1 MPAFI
6 VPNRAQMLLMT
17 QVRLEDYAPEGSA
30 VRIINDMVDL
40 LDTSG
45 IESAYDVQWEGG
57 RSPFHP
63 KTMLK
68 VALLAMHTCRFSLR
82 KMEADT
88 RDNLPYQWL
97 TGAMKIDHSTMG
109 YFLARFCKEIVGLFT
124 QVVKIC
130 QERGLLEFDL
140 LAIDSLKLRAN
151 ANYKQ
156 SKTIEGIEKE
166 EEKLQLRLEE
176 LLARAGDERRATEEE
191 EEALRQR
198 QEKLE
203 EARRELEER
212 LAAKGKELSEQKGE
226 ELRKREKINLTDF
239 DARIMELANGE
250 RNPAY
255 SVTTG
260 TEAGSDIVVHYQVNE
275 GDNDPGAL
283 EGAIG
288 GARENS
294 GERHDEIAADAG
306 FASMG
311 NYERLEAEGQ
321 EALIPDRRL
330 EAEQRQECAKGEYDR
345 SRFEYRE
352 KEDCYI
358 CPEGAVLPK
367 VGRLVVNFRS
377 CDRYENREACA
388 RCANR
393 GRCTKASYRIVT
405 RDCNEGVRERM
416 REKLGKKR
424 GRARYNKRAHT
435 AESPYGQ
442 VKGNLKYRQVMRRGR
457 EKVRMEVGLLF
468 MLHNIL
474 KLAPVRSG

>member
-1 MPAFI
+1 
-6 VPNRAQMLLMT
+6 MLLMT
-17 QVRLEDYAPEGSA
+17 QVRLEDYAPPGSA
-30 VRIINDMVDL
+30 VRIIDEMVEL

-45 IESAYDVQWEGG
+45 IESAYEVECAGG

-68 VALLAMHTCRFSLR
+68 VALLALHSCRFSLR

-109 YFLARFCKEIVGLFT
+109 NFLARFCTEIVGLFR

-130 QERGLLEFDL
+130 QDRGLLEFDL
-140 LAIDSLKLRAN
+140 LAIDSVKLRAN
-151 ANYKQ
+151 ANYKR

-176 LLARAGDERRATEEE
+176 LLAGVGDERRATEQEA
-191 EEALRQR
+191 EALRER
-198 QEKLE
+198 QEKLQ
-203 EARRELEER
+203 EARRELEGR

-239 DARIMELANGE
+239 DARIMEMANGE

-275 GDNDPGAL
+275 GDNDAAAL
-283 EGAIG
+283 EGVIA
-288 GARENS
+288 GARES
-294 GERHDEIAADAG
+294 TGERHEEVAADAG

-321 EALIPDRRL
+321 EALIPDRKL
-330 EAEQRQECAKGEYDR
+330 EVEHRGECAKGEYDR
-345 SRFEYRE
+345 SRFLYRE
-352 KEDCYI
+352 KEDSYV

-367 VGRLVVNFRS
+367 VGRLVINFRS

-388 RCANR
+388 KCANR
-393 GRCTKASYRIVT
+393 GQCTKAGYRLMT
-405 RDCNEGVRERM
+405 RDCNEEVRERM

-424 GRARYNKRAHT
+424 GRVRYNKRAHT
-435 AESPYGQ
+435 AESPFGQ

-457 EKVRMEVGLLF
+457 EKVKMEVGLLF
-468 MLHNIL
+468 MLHNIF
-474 KLAPVRSG
+474 KLAPLRSG